1 MMPLNGIMDMDMAHP
16 RLSMRQIHIQA
27 RMQNTEQMHQNKA
40 EWVILLK
47 TPYMSGHAIKEVSCK
62 TSAMHCLAEGRLE
75 EVPCFSSLHFTGT
88 RK

>member
-47 TPYMSGHAIKEVSCK
+47 TPYMS
-62 TSAMHCLAEGRLE
+62 
-75 EVPCFSSLHFTGT
+75 
-88 RK
+88 